1 MMTES
6 SATVRRSCRTTESK
20 GNAVVN
26 RSHLL
31 NLLVLGFVVVT
42 LAACGDTWQGLK
54 QDTGEN
60 LEATGQ
66 AVEDAGEA
74 VQQ

>member
-1 MMTES
+1 M
-6 SATVRRSCRTTESK
+6 
-20 GNAVVN
+20 VN